1 MFDAPALHDHE
12 MQLRPG
18 DRLVFY
24 TDGVT
29 EGRRGREFYG
39 EERLEAAIGGGGSAR
54 DTVERILRE
63 VLYFQGG
70 APVDDIA
77 IVVVH
82 VP

>member
-1 MFDAPALHDHE
+1 

-29 EGRRGREFYG
+29 EGRHGREFYG
-39 EERLEAAIGGGGSAR
+39 EERLEAAIGDGGSAHA
-54 DTVERILRE
+54 TVERILGE

-77 IVVVH
+77 IVVIH